1 MFVIHLKEE
10 KYEFGAK
17 FFCYF
22 FNFQGCILKEG
33 VYARKAGVENDWHHV
48 EISKMSSG
56 NYKWKNRAN
65 TEWELIPRVKDCNL
79 IDVNPTAPYYSD
91 GYTSYSFNENG
102 IYGPH
107 DEFYEFKGKLHNCY
121 ILGI

>member
-1 MFVIHLKEE
+1 MLEVE
-10 KYEFGAK
+10 KYEFRTQ

-22 FNFQGCILKEG
+22 VNLSGCSLKEG

-48 EISKMSSG
+48 EISKTSTG

-65 TEWELIPRVKDCNL
+65 VEWELIPRVQDCNL
-79 IDVNPTAPYYSD
+79 IDVDPTAPYYSD
-91 GYTSYSFNENG
+91 GSTSYSFNENG

-107 DEFYEFKGKLHNCY
+107 GTFYEFKGKFHDCC
-121 ILGI
+121 IVGI